1 MTGGDA
7 RETTRRRDGAVR
19 LRRGEAGYSLV
30 ALLAAVAVM
39 MVLLGMAMPSWRY
52 VMKNDNEEEL
62 LFRGGQIA
70 DAIARYQR
78 RNGNA
83 LPPSLEVLVQ
93 GRYLRKAY
101 KDPMT
106 KHGRWRML
114 RPGDALLTPGA
125 PGGSAR
131 PSQPGGASPTTT
143 TTTTRPSAF
152 SPPGQT
158 IGGFQ
163 GVASTST
170 DTSLRLFNN
179 RTRYNEWL
187 FVAGQPR
194 VVGRAPAGP
203 QAGSAQPRG
212 SQRPGGGAATRP

>member
-1 MTGGDA
+1 M
-7 RETTRRRDGAVR
+7 TTRASVRRT
-19 LRRGEAGYSLV
+19 RRGDAGYSLV

-39 MVLLGMAMPSWRY
+39 MVLLGAAMPSWRY
-52 VMKNDNEEEL
+52 LMKNDAEEEL
-62 LFRGGQIA
+62 IFRGGQIA

-83 LPPSLEVLVQ
+83 LPPSLEVLVE
-93 GRYLRKAY
+93 GKYLRKAY

-125 PGGSAR
+125 AGAPGR

-143 TTTTRPSAF
+143 TTTTTRPSAF
-152 SPPGQT
+152 SQPGQT
-158 IGGFQ
+158 VGGFQ

-194 VVGRAPAGP
+194 VVGRTPAGP
-203 QAGSAQPRG
+203 QGGSAQPG
-212 SQRPGGGAATRP
+212 GGQRPGGGSAPRP

>member
-1 MTGGDA
+1 MS
-7 RETTRRRDGAVR
+7 RRF
-19 LRRGEAGYSLV
+19 GEAGYSLV
-30 ALLAAVAVM
+30 ALMAAVAVM
-39 MVLLGMAMPSWRY
+39 MILLAAAMPSWRY
-52 VMKNDNEEEL
+52 VMRNDAEEEL

-78 RNGNA
+78 RHGNA

-93 GRYLRKAY
+93 QRFLRRAY

-106 KHGRWRML
+106 KGGRWRFL
-114 RPGDALLTPGA
+114 RPGDAVLPGVPGVPGA
-125 PGGSAR
+125 PPR
-131 PSQPGGASPTTT
+131 PGGPTTTTTT

-152 SPPGQT
+152 SQPGQT

-170 DTSLRLFNN
+170 EKSLRIFNG

-194 VVGRAPAGP
+194 IVGRQTPVGP
-203 QAGSAQPRG
+203 RPGSAQPAG
-212 SQRPGGGAATRP
+212 TRPR

>member
-1 MTGGDA
+1 MTGQDV
-7 RETTRRRDGAVR
+7 REATGRGGSALPT
-19 LRRGEAGYSLV
+19 RRGEAGYSLV

-52 VMKNDNEEEL
+52 LMKNDNEEEL
-62 LFRGGQIA
+62 LYRGGQIA

-93 GRYLRKAY
+93 GKFLRKAY

-125 PGGSAR
+125 PGASAR

-143 TTTTRPSAF
+143 TTTTTRPAAF
-152 SPPGQT
+152 SQPGQT

-170 DTSLRLFNN
+170 DTSLRVFNN
-179 RTRYNEWL
+179 RTKYNEWL

-203 QAGSAQPRG
+203 QGGSAQPG
-212 SQRPGGGAATRP
+212 GGQRPGGTAPR

>member
-1 MTGGDA
+1 
-7 RETTRRRDGAVR
+7 
-19 LRRGEAGYSLV
+19 
-30 ALLAAVAVM
+30 
-39 MVLLGMAMPSWRY
+39 
-52 VMKNDNEEEL
+52 
-62 LFRGGQIA
+62 
-70 DAIARYQR
+70 
-78 RNGNA
+78 
-83 LPPSLEVLVQ
+83 VLVQ

-114 RPGDALLTPGA
+114 RPGDALLPGTPGVPRPPQ
-125 PGGSAR
+125 PGGS
-131 PSQPGGASPTTT
+131 SPTTTT

-152 SPPGQT
+152 SQPGQT

-194 VVGRAPAGP
+194 VVGRQPAGP
-203 QAGSAQPRG
+203 PGGTAQPG
-212 SQRPGGGAATRP
+212 GAPRPGGGTPTRP

>member
-1 MTGGDA
+1 MTS
-7 RETTRRRDGAVR
+7 
-19 LRRGEAGYSLV
+19 RRGEAGYSLV

-39 MVLLGMAMPSWRY
+39 MVMLGAAMPSWRY
-52 VMKNDNEEEL
+52 VMKNDAEEEL

-93 GRYLRKAY
+93 GKFLRKAY

-114 RPGDALLTPGA
+114 RPGDALLPGMPGA
-125 PGGSAR
+125 PSTPGRPGY
-131 PSQPGGASPTTT
+131 PSQPGSATTTTT

-152 SPPGQT
+152 SQPGQT

-170 DTSLRLFNN
+170 EKSLRLFNN

-203 QAGSAQPRG
+203 QPGSMPPGAPRP
-212 SQRPGGGAATRP
+212 PGGATTRP

>member
-1 MTGGDA
+1 MSA
-7 RETTRRRDGAVR
+7 RRC
-19 LRRGEAGYSLV
+19 EAGYSLV

-39 MVLLGMAMPSWRY
+39 MVMLGAAMPSWRY
-52 VMKNDNEEEL
+52 VMRNDAEEEL
-62 LFRGGQIA
+62 LYRGGQIA
-70 DAIARYQR
+70 DAIGRYQR
-78 RNGNA
+78 KNGNA
-83 LPPSLEVLVQ
+83 LPPSLEVLVE
-93 GRYLRKAY
+93 GKYLRKAY

-106 KHGRWRML
+106 KSGRWRLL
-114 RPGDALLTPGA
+114 RPGDLAGVGVPGIPGA
-125 PGGSAR
+125 GTRPG
-131 PSQPGGASPTTT
+131 QPGGPGATTTTT

-152 SPPGQT
+152 SQPGQT

-170 DTSLRLFNN
+170 EKSLRVFNN

-203 QAGSAQPRG
+203 PGGSG
-212 SQRPGGGAATRP
+212 RPGGAPRPGGTSPARP